1 LTKTNGRNVR
11 KTKVEQMW
19 KKLMN
24 VTQLLKEWRADERE
38 KGIVVKI
45 KSTSKKM
52 FFEKLSGMWVKKR

>member
-38 KGIVVKI
+38 NGIVVKI
-45 KSTSKKM
+45 KSTSKKC
-52 FFEKLSGMWVKKR
+52 FSKSLVECG